1 MTLLPR
7 HVWIF
12 HGFFPSFFHSRVL
25 KCLSYDP
32 LSLVMLIH
40 WGLPGLVVHWAS
52 VAPVDHFEAR
62 SLGVSNVGN
71 PASPRRPQKGANA
84 LVESRPNSIRRMI
97 SFF

>member
-1 MTLLPR
+1 
-7 HVWIF
+7 
-12 HGFFPSFFHSRVL
+12 
-25 KCLSYDP
+25 
-32 LSLVMLIH
+32 MLIH

-84 LVESRPNSIRRMI
+84 LVESRPNSTPPSDDLILLIFEIALKIPHR
-97 SFF
+97 SPKYPK